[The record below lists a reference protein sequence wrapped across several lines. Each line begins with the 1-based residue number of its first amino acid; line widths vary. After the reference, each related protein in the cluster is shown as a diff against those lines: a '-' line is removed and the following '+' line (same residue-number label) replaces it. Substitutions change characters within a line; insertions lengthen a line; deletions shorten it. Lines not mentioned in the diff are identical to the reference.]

1 MTRPTRIICHVHN
14 PIQYRKSF
22 EDGTITIQGDKTGM
36 SGPLAGKA
44 PKVARKAG
52 MTFQAMSN
60 HSIRTYQMEL
70 R

>member
-1 MTRPTRIICHVHN
+1 
-14 PIQYRKSF
+14 
-22 EDGTITIQGDKTGM
+22 M

-44 PKVARKAG
+44 AKVARKAG